1 MAVRTRAVHT
11 LADRDSCSK
20 YSSVSIPYTA
30 DDVST
35 NIPYLCCTPLLSVS
49 PIPYL
54 LRISAL
60 TVNKIIHLNHHHNNN
75 PSKKEDQNNAKR
87 ARLV

>member
-11 LADRDSCSK
+11 LADRDSCIKS
-20 YSSVSIPYTA
+20 SSVSNPHTA
-30 DDVST
+30 DDVLT
-35 NIPYLCCTPLLSVS
+35 TTLYLRYTPLLSVS

-54 LRISAL
+54 LRISVL
-60 TVNKIIHLNHHHNNN
+60 TANNPTHRNHHHNNN
-75 PSKKEDQNNAKR
+75 PLKKEYQNNVER